1 MKFQSTL
8 RTLLVAAA
16 LALGLRW
23 LSDSAVF
30 GQTAPAAAD
39 PGAQTVVQPGKI
51 SVLSSLILGNIDFV
65 TITIFI
71 LSIVALTFII
81 RGFILARRDVILPD
95 ATTDQI
101 REMIATR
108 QYQQLLDFTE
118 TDPSFVSRAINP
130 ALKRAP
136 HFGAMKEAMEIAVGE
151 QTAEAFR
158 RIEILN
164 IIGNLGPLLGL
175 LGTVLGMIEA
185 FDAMNR
191 AGGTADPKLLAGG
204 IATALAHTFL
214 GLFLAIPTLG
224 CFGILRTM
232 LDRLTT
238 RAAIV
243 SEELLAQ
250 MKPNER
256 PVSPPQAAVLPPRP
270 QMAT

>member
-1 MKFQSTL
+1 MKIQSTI

-16 LALGLRW
+16 LALVLLW
-23 LSDSAVF
+23 LGDSAVF
-30 GQTAPAAAD
+30 AQAAPTAAPD
-39 PGAQTVVQPGKI
+39 AQTVVLPGKI
-51 SVLSSLILGNIDFV
+51 SVLSGLILGHIDFV
-65 TITIFI
+65 TVTIFI

-81 RGFILARRDVILPD
+81 RGFIQARRDVILPD

-101 REMIATR
+101 REMIANR

-130 ALKRAP
+130 ALRRAP
-136 HFGAMKEAMEIAVGE
+136 NFGAMKEAMEISVGE

-224 CFGILRTM
+224 AFGILRTM
-232 LDRLTT
+232 IDRLTT

-243 SEELLAQ
+243 SEELLSQ
-250 MKPNER
+250 MKPGER
-256 PVSPPQAAVLPPRP
+256 PTSAVPQATVLPPRP